1 MRVITVINLKGGVAK
16 TTSAVNMSD
25 VFANELGKK
34 VLLIDND
41 KQGNASKMFG
51 LHGYGHEGT
60 AEVMTDRYVDMHRV
74 IQKTQYENI
83 DIITA
88 NMNLLTANLKVMLDQ
103 TRPQQTRF
111 QKALKQ
117 VEKEYDFCIIDNAPD
132 INISTINGLVAAD
145 DVLVPLTIDEFSIDG
160 LAELKEQVENT
171 KEDLNENLNFMGCFV
186 TQFEKSNEA
195 DVQGEDYIRE
205 LGYPLFETK
214 IHRTPK
220 MKQSTFAKEP
230 ISVYSPRCRASRD
243 YSLLVE
249 EYLKKVPEADTT
261 GKGE

>member
-16 TTSAVNMSD
+16 TTSAVNISD
-25 VFANELGKK
+25 KLANEHGKK

-51 LHGYGHEGT
+51 LHNYDHEGT
-60 AEVMTDRYVDMHRV
+60 AEVMADRYVDMHRV
-74 IQKTQYENI
+74 IQKTCYENI

-103 TRPQQTRF
+103 ARPQQTRF
-111 QKALKQ
+111 KKALQQ
-117 VEKEYDFCIIDNAPD
+117 VETEYDFCVIDNAPD
-132 INISTINGLVAAD
+132 INVSTINGLVAAD

-160 LAELKEQVENT
+160 LAELKEQVDNT
-171 KEDLNENLNFMGCFV
+171 REDLNEKLNFLGCFV

-195 DVQGEDYIRE
+195 DVQGEDYIRA

-220 MKQSTFAKEP
+220 MKQSTFAREP
-230 ISVYSPRCRASRD
+230 ISIYSPRCRASRD
-243 YSLLVE
+243 YSELVN
-249 EYLKKVPEADTT
+249 EYLEKVSDSDT
-261 GKGE
+261 EM